1 MSTNLNVQGIWVG
14 TEYILMF
21 SSTENGKG
29 RVVGGSWGSS
39 GEIILKD
46 GTNNTFILKGIGGQI
61 VFDGDT
67 VGSKATWNRNI
78 IFVCSSK
85 IIPISLA
92 VENDEYCNSINNN
105 TKWICD
111 AENFEKKCPKKSI
124 VNGWTK
130 NSADILIS
138 HPVVMPLSVV
148 FRQSQ
153 NLCSYIKADLQPK
166 PLEGQKILDVK
177 GVWVGI
183 EYILMFSSTENGL
196 GKVVG
201 GSWGS
206 SGGIILKDGTNNTFF
221 LTDIGGSEIV
231 FEGDSVGSKATWNR
245 DILVC
250 SSKIIPDTSLEV
262 EVENDEYC
270 NSIDSSAKWI
280 CDAENFEKKC
290 PKKSIVNGWTKNS
303 ADVLILH
310 PIDIP
315 SIQNLKTQNLC
326 PYKPPE
332 KKSDPE
338 NPPEKTSDPEKP
350 PEKTSDPENPP
361 EKTSDPEKPPEKTS
375 DPEKPPEKKSDTE
388 NPSEKKSDT
397 KNPSEKKSDTE
408 NPPEKSDTLKYIL
421 IAIGII
427 LLICIIGVI
436 IFYLRKK
443 KTKQ

>member
-14 TEYILMF
+14 IEYILMF

-29 RVVGGSWGSS
+29 RVVGGSWGSF

-46 GTNNTFILKGIGGQI
+46 GTNNTFILKGIGGEI

-78 IFVCSSK
+78 LVCSSK
-85 IIPISLA
+85 ILPDKSIT
-92 VENDEYCNSINNN
+92 VEDDEYCRSINSFA
-105 TKWICD
+105 KMICD

-124 VNGWTK
+124 AEGWTK
-130 NSADILIS
+130 KSADILIS
-138 HPVVMPLSVV
+138 HPIKMSQEVI
-148 FRQSQ
+148 FQQSQ
-153 NLCSYIKADLQPK
+153 NLCPYIKTDLQPK
-166 PLEGQKILDVK
+166 PPEGQKIFDVQ
-177 GVWVGI
+177 GIWVGI
-183 EYILMFSSTENGL
+183 YQDMEKFSFMFSSTENGS

-206 SGGIILKDGTNNTFF
+206 SAGGIILKDGTNNTFF
-221 LTDIGGSEIV
+221 IPEIGGGEIV
-231 FEGDSVGSKATWNR
+231 FDGDTVGSKATWNR
-245 DILVC
+245 NILVC
-250 SSKIIPDTSLEV
+250 SSKMIPDKSITV
-262 EVENDEYC
+262 EDDEYC
-270 NSIDSSAKWI
+270 RNINSSAQWI

-290 PKKSIVNGWTKNS
+290 PNKSIAEGWTKKS

-315 SIQNLKTQNLC
+315 LSIQNLKTQNLC
-326 PYKPPE
+326 PYK
-332 KKSDPE
+332 
-338 NPPEKTSDPEKP
+338 PPEKTSDPEKP
-350 PEKTSDPENPP
+350 PEKTSDPENP
-361 EKTSDPEKPPEKTS
+361 S
-375 DPEKPPEKKSDTE
+375 EKKSDTE

-397 KNPSEKKSDTE
+397 ENPSEKKSDAE